1 MVNHFIG
8 VLKINLIGLLRYGNP
23 DIQYLATLKNKIQIY
38 NILIILMKN
47 LRSDFILG
55 TFLYFV
61 LNKLAKIW
69 QP

>member
-1 MVNHFIG
+1 MVNPFIG

-38 NILIILMKN
+38 NILIIPMKN
-47 LRSDFILG
+47 LTSDFILG

>member
-38 NILIILMKN
+38 NILIIPMKN
-47 LRSDFILG
+47 LRSHFILG

>member
-38 NILIILMKN
+38 NILIIAMKN
-47 LRSDFILG
+47 LRSDFISG

>member
-23 DIQYLATLKNKIQIY
+23 DIQYLATLKNEIQIY
-38 NILIILMKN
+38 NILIIPMKN
-47 LRSDFILG
+47 LRSDFILDA
-55 TFLYFV
+55 FLYFV
-61 LNKLAKIW
+61 LKNVAKIW

>member
-38 NILIILMKN
+38 NILIIAMKN

>member
-47 LRSDFILG
+47 LRSDFISG

>member
-55 TFLYFV
+55 KFLYFV
-61 LNKLAKIW
+61 LKKLAKIW